1 VVRHRTDT
9 TLPRDGQLYAKII
22 ALGRAID
29 EDSKHHLN
37 SYESDKGTLMMEV
50 GPQLPNKEKKSCL
63 KARIGRAIALWKME
77 LELDEPLMQHFAG
90 REEEKEENA
99 ENLVKRKTK
108 LEQNLKVQE
117 EMKEMEELEQR
128 VSENQGVACMS

>member
-1 VVRHRTDT
+1 
-9 TLPRDGQLYAKII
+9 
-22 ALGRAID
+22 
-29 EDSKHHLN
+29 
-37 SYESDKGTLMMEV
+37 
-50 GPQLPNKEKKSCL
+50 
-63 KARIGRAIALWKME
+63 
-77 LELDEPLMQHFAG
+77 LDEPLMQHFAG